1 MLNGYVME
9 DGYRE
14 YSPGDSRLWLEL
26 FILAERRSRD
36 LCDKLQWLRKVGC
49 ILERNYRFGFVI
61 RPVIGKNGWADTDE
75 YNEEK
80 QCLNR
85 HRDELVA
92 ILQELAERQRERR
105 S

>member
-92 ILQELAERQRERR
+92 ILQELAERQKERR